1 MSPSIPLTAV
11 HEAPAA
17 GHSRFVDG
25 LAELLRATVA
35 AGASIGWTTTPEPD
49 AACSFWQRCLAATGR
64 GERALWVAAGESGQV
79 LGSVQL
85 VTDMPANGAHRAEL
99 VKLMVHPQARRQ
111 GLAGRLL
118 DAAEAEARSR
128 ARQLIVLD
136 TQSGSAAEP
145 LYRARG
151 YQLCG
156 RIPDYARQVG
166 GPLLDATSVMFKRLG
181 PGGTEVRPVPHD
193 SPDARAMQNALS
205 DHVQAR
211 YGSDGRAG
219 FADFPA
225 QGSVFALAR
234 DSAGTPRGCGALR
247 PLAGEPGT
255 GEIKRMY
262 AAQPGQGIG
271 RQLLR
276 YLEQEAWLIGYRRL
290 KLETRWANEG
300 AVAFYRAHG
309 YAPCKNY
316 GPYVGRPEAACFEK
330 SIGI

>member
-1 MSPSIPLTAV
+1 MSTLIAL
-11 HEAPAA
+11 HEAPAVTH
-17 GHSRFVDG
+17 GGFVDG
-25 LAELLRATVA
+25 LADLLRATVA
-35 AGASIGWTTTPEPD
+35 EGASIGWTATPEPD
-49 AACSFWQRCLAATGR
+49 AARAFWQRCLAAADR
-64 GERALWVAAGESGQV
+64 GERALWVATGDSDQV

-99 VKLMVHPQARRQ
+99 VKLMVHPRARRQ

-118 DAAEAEARSR
+118 DAAEAEAQQRG
-128 ARQLIVLD
+128 RQLIVLD
-136 TQSGSAAEP
+136 TKSGSSAEP

-156 RIPDYARQVG
+156 RIPDYAREVG
-166 GPLLDATSVMFKRLG
+166 GPVLDATSVMFKRLG

-193 SPDARAMQNALS
+193 SPAAQAMQNALS

-234 DSAGTPRGCGALR
+234 DSAGAPLGCGALR
-247 PLAGEPGT
+247 PLAGEPGC
-255 GEIKRMY
+255 GELKRMY

-271 RQLLR
+271 GQLLR
-276 YLEQEAWLIGYRRL
+276 YLEHEAWVIGYRRL

-309 YAPCKNY
+309 YTPCENY
-316 GPYVGRPEAACFEK
+316 GPYVGRPDAACFEK
-330 SIGI
+330 AIGF

>member
-1 MSPSIPLTAV
+1 MISLTPLHA
-11 HEAPAA
+11 APVA
-17 GHSRFVDG
+17 GAGDVVEG
-25 LAELLRATVA
+25 LAALLRATVA
-35 AGASIGWTTTPEPD
+35 ERASIGWTATPTPEE
-49 AACSFWQRCLAATGR
+49 AHAFWQRCLAATAR
-64 GERALWVAAGESGQV
+64 GERALWAATDEQGRV

-99 VKLMVHPQARRQ
+99 VKLMVHPRARRQ

-118 DAAEAEARSR
+118 DAAEAEARAR
-128 ARQLIVLD
+128 GRQLIVLD
-136 TQSGSAAEP
+136 TQSGSTAEP

-156 RIPDYARQVG
+156 RIPDYAREVG
-166 GPLLDATSVMFKRLG
+166 GPGLDATSVMFKRLG
-181 PGGTEVRPVPHD
+181 TGGTEVRPVPHD
-193 SPDARAMQNALS
+193 SPDALAMQDALS
-205 DHVQAR
+205 ALVQAR

-234 DSAGTPRGCGALR
+234 DAQGQAVGAGALR
-247 PLAGEPGT
+247 PLAGEVGT
-255 GEIKRMY
+255 GELKRMY
-262 AAQPGQGIG
+262 AAQPGRGIG

-276 YLEQEAWLIGYRRL
+276 YLEHEAWVIGYRRL
-290 KLETRWANEG
+290 KLETRWANKG

-309 YAPCKNY
+309 YTPCANY

-330 SIGI
+330 PIGF